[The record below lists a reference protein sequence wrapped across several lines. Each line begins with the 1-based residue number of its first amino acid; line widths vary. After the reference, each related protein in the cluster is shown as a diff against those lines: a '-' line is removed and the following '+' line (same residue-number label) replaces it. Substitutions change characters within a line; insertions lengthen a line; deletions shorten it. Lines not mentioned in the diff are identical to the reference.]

1 MAYILKGRIFLKI
14 ILNTSLIK
22 KPELDA
28 NIWTVWK
35 KNNLIQIWYLESRI
49 QKWVFRTF
57 LPMQSR
63 KEEENDELIAVYI

>member
-1 MAYILKGRIFLKI
+1 MAYILKGRNFLKI

-35 KNNLIQIWYLESRI
+35 KPNLIQIWYLESRI

>member
-1 MAYILKGRIFLKI
+1 MQIFEQCE
-14 ILNTSLIK
+14 K
-22 KPELDA
+22 KTQS
-28 NIWTVWK
+28 NSNMV
-35 KNNLIQIWYLESRI
+35 SRI